1 MRSAII
7 VVLFLIA
14 AGVAAWF
21 YAGSKSDVRTAA
33 AGPTAATP
41 APSAEPKSAPA
52 LSEPTAQSDVARETV
67 AAPNAPTPSSK
78 AATSSAPKPTVAV
91 TGRVVD
97 AAKQPVAG
105 ARVLAAKSF
114 EYTRWPV
121 DARGGFAGI
130 PGRDIESVVTDAEG
144 RFTLSKTEPGNA
156 RIAVRASGYAL
167 LDRYDVPIPAGTAH
181 DLGDFELTRGVVLSG
196 RVVDAFGRAVADAEL
211 SSVAAQSGPFV
222 VQFGRPL
229 GVPLAKTDR
238 SGRFTVDTLAVGPY
252 RLLTTSELHPDQVTS
267 GSTQSPGER
276 VDGLEIVLPE
286 GLEISGRVVDV
297 PADLV
302 GKLGITAWPDFSRR
316 AAAAEE
322 AQAGAGASHRESRKA
337 DVAAD
342 GSFVIRGVRKGQSYQ
357 LGGARKDREFDWFGD
372 ALTTRATVEAGA
384 RGVELAFQP
393 ESSLVFRVI
402 DAKTKQPLEEFDVA
416 AGTDWPMPLQDE
428 AGTPKR
434 THPDGRV
441 RAGRLRPREGQN
453 VTLNLDAVG
462 YEPYRRDDIAL
473 AQGTELDLGVIE
485 LVPANVLTVRV
496 LDATT
501 GQPVEG
507 ARVSLAAEAVDTN
520 EHRIGLRISSSG
532 DGDEIEF
539 GDATQ
544 ARTDSEGIARLT
556 AIESANCRLRV
567 KHSDYAPAKSELF
580 ALSKGASA
588 ERTVQLNRGGTVHAK
603 LVGADGKPKAG
614 GRVERRAPDSGDGE
628 FSGDFGIDDGRSL
641 VTDAEGIAHFRHL
654 EPGVHGFRAK
664 VDAGGGA
671 AFGGDMSFVV
681 LGGGEEDGDPWTDVE
696 VKEGGEDD
704 VTVVAPELSTLRG
717 RITEAGSALAGAT
730 MTLEKRASDDRPRM
744 PFGPQG
750 PRTQTGADGSY
761 VLENVRSGE
770 YTLTITHADRVLPH
784 EHELRVDDLDERVDL
799 DLPLAILEGRV
810 VDAEG
815 KPVVNAEVW
824 PERAQAEARPRAV
837 MMRTVMVGGGG
848 GGSVATFGGAE
859 PPRTRTDAEGRYRLR
874 GVPPDVDLRVKS
886 RAPKFQETESEPLR
900 VATGETK
907 RGVDLALARAGA
919 LDITVVGSAPEGQ
932 SFYLV
937 RASWSGDGEAPD
949 EKNEV
954 TSDEG
959 KLTLDGLKPGP
970 WKLSVRGLGGF
981 GPGNQPKP
989 VEQNVEVQDGVT
1001 SPVTVQMP

>member
-14 AGVAAWF
+14 AGIAAWF
-21 YAGSKSDVRTAA
+21 YVGSKSEVRTAA
-33 AGPTAATP
+33 AGPAAATP
-41 APSAEPKSAPA
+41 TPAAEPQSAPA
-52 LSEPTAQSDVARETV
+52 LSEPTAQPDAERASV
-67 AAPNAPTPSSK
+67 
-78 AATSSAPKPTVAV
+78 SAPSGPTAKSTTASAAKPPVAV

-97 AAKQPVAG
+97 SAKQPVAG

-130 PGRDIESVVTDAEG
+130 PGRDIESVVTDAQG
-144 RFTLSKTEPGNA
+144 RFTLAKTEPGNV
-156 RIAVRASGYAL
+156 RIAVRASGFAL
-167 LDRYDVPIPAGTAH
+167 LDRYDVPIPAGSAH
-181 DLGDFELTRGVVLSG
+181 DLGDFELSRGVVLTG

-211 SSVAAQSGPFV
+211 SSIAAQSGPFV

-229 GVPLAKTDR
+229 GVPLAKTDGN
-238 SGRFTVDTLAVGPY
+238 GRFTVDMLAVGPF
-252 RLLTTSELHPDQVTS
+252 RLLTTSEFHPDQVTS

-286 GLEISGRVVDV
+286 GLDISGRVVDV

-302 GKLGITAWPDFSRR
+302 GALGVTAWPEFTHASRTSDD
-316 AAAAEE
+316 EHE
-322 AQAGAGASHRESRKA
+322 VAGAAHRESRKA

-342 GSFVIRGVRKGQSYQ
+342 GSFVVRGARKGQRYQ
-357 LGGARKDREFDWFGD
+357 LSGARKDREFDWFGD
-372 ALTTRATVEAGA
+372 ALTTRVTVEAGA
-384 RGVELAFQP
+384 SGIELAFQP

-402 DAKTKQPLEEFDVA
+402 DAKTKQPLETFDVA
-416 AGTDWPMPLQDE
+416 VGTDWPMPLQDE
-428 AGTPKR
+428 AGATKR
-434 THPDGRV
+434 THPEGRV
-441 RAGRLRPREGQN
+441 RAGRLRPRDGQN
-453 VTLNLDAVG
+453 VTLNIDAVG

-473 AQGTELDLGVIE
+473 AQGTELDFGVIE

-501 GQPVEG
+501 GQPVDG
-507 ARVSLAAEAVDTN
+507 ARVTLAPEAVDTLG
-520 EHRIGLRISSSG
+520 HRVGVRLG
-532 DGDEIEF
+532 ATDDAEIEF
-539 GDATQ
+539 GDSTQ
-544 ARTDSEGIARLT
+544 ARTDAEGIARLT
-556 AIESANCRLRV
+556 TIDSPRCRLRV
-567 KHSDYAPAKSELF
+567 RHSDYAPTKSEPF
-580 ALSKGASA
+580 ELSSGASA
-588 ERTVQLNRGGTVHAK
+588 ERVVHLGRGGTVHAK
-603 LVGADGKPKAG
+603 LVGSDGKPKAG
-614 GRVERRAPDSGDGE
+614 ARIERRAPNAADAPSL
-628 FSGDFGIDDGRSL
+628 GDFDPDEGRSV

-664 VDAGGGA
+664 VEAGGA
-671 AFGGDMSFVV
+671 VAFGGDLSFVV
-681 LGGGEEDGDPWTDVE
+681 FGGGEEDGDPWTDVD
-696 VKEGGEDD
+696 VKEGGESD

-730 MTLEKRASDDRPRM
+730 LTLEKRSSDDRPRM

-761 VLENVRSGE
+761 VLENVRAGE
-770 YTLTITHADRVLPH
+770 YTLSVTHADRVLPH
-784 EHELRVDDLDERVDL
+784 EHEVRVDDLDERVDL
-799 DLPLAILEGRV
+799 DLPLAIVEGRV
-810 VDAEG
+810 VDVDG

-824 PERAQAEARPRAV
+824 PERAQAEAQPRAV
-837 MMRTVMVGGGG
+837 MMRTVMVGGA
-848 GGSVATFGGAE
+848 GGSVASFGGGE
-859 PPRTRTDAEGRYRLR
+859 QVRTRTDADGRYRLR
-874 GVPPDVDLRVKS
+874 GVPADAELRVKS
-886 RAPKFQETESEPLR
+886 RAPKFQETRSEPLR
-900 VATGETK
+900 VASGETK
-907 RGVDLALARAGA
+907 RGVDLSLPRAGA
-919 LDITVVGSAPEGQ
+919 LDITVVGNAPEGQ

-937 RASWSGDGEAPD
+937 RAVWAGDGEAPD

-954 TSDEG
+954 TSEEG

-989 VEQNVEVQDGVT
+989 VEQNVEVQDGAT